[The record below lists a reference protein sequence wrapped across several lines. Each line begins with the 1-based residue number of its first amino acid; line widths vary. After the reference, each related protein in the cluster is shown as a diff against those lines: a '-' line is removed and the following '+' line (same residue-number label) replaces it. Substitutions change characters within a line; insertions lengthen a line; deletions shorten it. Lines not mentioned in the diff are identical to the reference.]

1 MKPTMKKMRS
11 AGNNMPQSTL
21 GKGKVKSKGRYSS
34 FIYRVLK
41 QNQRKSSFASLS
53 KESTGKETCL
63 CIADEAARL
72 SLYNKRKTITC
83 QEIQSA
89 VKHIQA
95 ACPV

>member
-1 MKPTMKKMRS
+1 MKPTVRNMRS
-11 AGNNMPQSTL
+11 AGNKMPQSML
-21 GKGKVKSKGRYSS
+21 GKRETKCKGRYSS

-41 QNQRKSSFASLS
+41 QDQPQMSFPSLS
-53 KESTGKETCL
+53 KDTAAKETCF

-89 VKHIQA
+89 AKLIHSVCTA
-95 ACPV
+95 